1 MLYEEDLGKDCPDF
15 PNWAALCT
23 RVDLTVAPMEE
34 PSKKLNPSYPPLLP
48 RLRCLQMTTALLW
61 ASSGSKLRL
70 NVVVIDNKWSIQT
83 DKSELLL

>member
-34 PSKKLNPSYPPLLP
+34 PSKKLNPSYPSPPQAPVL
-48 RLRCLQMTTALLW
+48 TD
-61 ASSGSKLRL
+61 
-70 NVVVIDNKWSIQT
+70 DNSITVGFQREQVT
-83 DKSELLL
+83 IKRGGY